1 MMNITVLQVCDSSQR
16 EIGEEDTKL
25 LWCDQSPQLK
35 QRVSMGHRDDWQ
47 IVEVVPY
54 YPRHDSVLDVIYFAF
69 VDKKAVDVSEWN
81 YLCWRETSPKQAL
94 ELRIEDPGSNF
105 LGWSVNVQGD
115 LPKVGDYL
123 VSYGLSEQ
131 GLSTRAEPWLM
142 TAFDTFT
149 SSLPRSPFDRIF
161 LAHHRIQ
168 PVRLSLPLE
177 SCA

>member
-1 MMNITVLQVCDSSQR
+1 MNITILQVCDSAQR

-25 LWCDQSPQLK
+25 LWCDRPPQLK
-35 QRVSMGHRDDWQ
+35 QQMSMGRCADWQ

-54 YPRHDSVLDVIYFAF
+54 CSMHDSVIDVIYFAF
-69 VDKKAVDVSEWN
+69 VAKELVPDVSEWN

-94 ELRIEDPGSNF
+94 ELRIEQPGSNF

-115 LPKVGDYL
+115 LPKVGEYL
-123 VSYGLSEQ
+123 VSYGLSKQ

-149 SSLPRSPFDRIF
+149 SDLPRSPFDRIF